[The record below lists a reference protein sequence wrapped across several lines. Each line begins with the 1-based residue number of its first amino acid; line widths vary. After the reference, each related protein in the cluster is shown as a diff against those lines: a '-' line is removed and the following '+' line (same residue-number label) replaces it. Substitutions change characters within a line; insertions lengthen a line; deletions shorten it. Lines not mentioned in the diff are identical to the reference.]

1 MPAASPAMLLWWLAA
16 SLSSAVYFHPEVMLD
31 ERTDLSRFV
40 RSLHVTTCAAMAS
53 LAVAAL
59 FPSRIDVALSC
70 AGDAPEALRCLTA
83 YGLVYVCGLLCLLL
97 ETLLRHGLFS
107 RACAMRISQA
117 ALASLFGQVVS
128 HRGELLCAAQRS
140 GETPRAR
147 MTFCAVYA
155 WAALAFQLCNRI
167 EASLDD
173 RALDGESDDD
183 FSDDDD
189 VEVRCR
195 RRFSVQ
201 TCPAYLSVHAVDA
214 SQSQAGD
221 FVADAAAGLK
231 AAMSTVENDLRSTIK
246 GDKKY

>member
-1 MPAASPAMLLWWLAA
+1 
-16 SLSSAVYFHPEVMLD
+16 
-31 ERTDLSRFV
+31 
-40 RSLHVTTCAAMAS
+40 MAS

-128 HRGELLCAAQRS
+128 HRGELLCAS
-140 GETPRAR
+140 
-147 MTFCAVYA
+147 YA

-167 EASLDD
+167 DASLDD
-173 RALDGESDDD
+173 RRDEGESD
-183 FSDDDD
+183 
-189 VEVRCR
+189 
-195 RRFSVQ
+195 
-201 TCPAYLSVHAVDA
+201 
-214 SQSQAGD
+214 
-221 FVADAAAGLK
+221 
-231 AAMSTVENDLRSTIK
+231 
-246 GDKKY
+246 

>member
-16 SLSSAVYFHPEVMLD
+16 SLSSAVYFHPDVMLD

-128 HRGELLCAAQRS
+128 HRGELLCASQKS

-147 MTFCAVYA
+147 LTFCAVYA

-183 FSDDDD
+183 YSDDDD
-189 VEVRCR
+189 VEVRCGVYSFSLWSRCVAQLGIAHPRVELAPHPR
-195 RRFSVQ
+195 RRRVTQRSLRALDPV
-201 TCPAYLSVHAVDA
+201 
-214 SQSQAGD
+214 
-221 FVADAAAGLK
+221 
-231 AAMSTVENDLRSTIK
+231 STPSP
-246 GDKKY
+246 

>member
-16 SLSSAVYFHPEVMLD
+16 SLSSAVYFHPDVMLD

-173 RALDGESDDD
+173 RAHEGESDDD

-189 VEVRCR
+189 VE
-195 RRFSVQ
+195 
-201 TCPAYLSVHAVDA
+201 
-214 SQSQAGD
+214 AGD

>member
-1 MPAASPAMLLWWLAA
+1 
-16 SLSSAVYFHPEVMLD
+16 
-31 ERTDLSRFV
+31 
-40 RSLHVTTCAAMAS
+40 
-53 LAVAAL
+53 
-59 FPSRIDVALSC
+59 
-70 AGDAPEALRCLTA
+70 
-83 YGLVYVCGLLCLLL
+83 
-97 ETLLRHGLFS
+97 
-107 RACAMRISQA
+107 MRISQA

-147 MTFCAVYA
+147 MTLCAVYA

-189 VEVRCR
+189 VE
-195 RRFSVQ
+195 
-201 TCPAYLSVHAVDA
+201 
-214 SQSQAGD
+214 AGD

>member
-1 MPAASPAMLLWWLAA
+1 
-16 SLSSAVYFHPEVMLD
+16 
-31 ERTDLSRFV
+31 
-40 RSLHVTTCAAMAS
+40 MAS

-128 HRGELLCAAQRS
+128 HRGELLCASQKS

-173 RALDGESDDD
+173 RASDGESDD
-183 FSDDDD
+183 
-189 VEVRCR
+189 VEG
-195 RRFSVQ
+195 
-201 TCPAYLSVHAVDA
+201 
-214 SQSQAGD
+214 GD

-246 GDKKY
+246 

>member
-128 HRGELLCAAQRS
+128 HRGELLCAARL
-140 GETPRAR
+140 
-147 MTFCAVYA
+147 Y
-155 WAALAFQLCNRI
+155 
-167 EASLDD
+167 D
-173 RALDGESDDD
+173 
-183 FSDDDD
+183 
-189 VEVRCR
+189 
-195 RRFSVQ
+195 
-201 TCPAYLSVHAVDA
+201 
-214 SQSQAGD
+214 
-221 FVADAAAGLK
+221 
-231 AAMSTVENDLRSTIK
+231 
-246 GDKKY
+246 

>member
-1 MPAASPAMLLWWLAA
+1 MLLWWLAA
-16 SLSSAVYFHPEVMLD
+16 SLSSAVYFHPDVMLD

-128 HRGELLCAAQRS
+128 L
-140 GETPRAR
+140 
-147 MTFCAVYA
+147 
-155 WAALAFQLCNRI
+155 
-167 EASLDD
+167 SLI
-173 RALDGESDDD
+173 
-183 FSDDDD
+183 
-189 VEVRCR
+189 
-195 RRFSVQ
+195 
-201 TCPAYLSVHAVDA
+201 H
-214 SQSQAGD
+214 
-221 FVADAAAGLK
+221 
-231 AAMSTVENDLRSTIK
+231 I
-246 GDKKY
+246 